1 MDAFADHPRDRPFL
15 ERADRQVD
23 AALGQALLA
32 QDQLWV
38 TIHDLDLRITQTNFT
53 AWALDAPPVPPDS
66 ALHSILAEPSV
77 GQVEELL
84 RRVLETGAPDSL
96 QGLHLRLAHAPGR
109 VWELS
114 VSAFRLID
122 SRGRSVGV
130 AALYSDAT
138 TGREDLTH
146 RAMRHEASLRIGRSL
161 DVVRTAQDLA
171 DVLVPTMGDLAA
183 VTLAEAVLDG
193 NEPARAVGG
202 GELHMR
208 QVAVASADGH
218 WPDHLLQAGARWPR
232 LPDSQ
237 ALWDVQRGG
246 VVAVIGREQMI
257 ALSGLSGDPALI
269 RLLVPL
275 DVHACLVA
283 PLSARGLLLGS
294 VLVWRTRSSSAFEQE
309 DAEMLREIVTRGALS
324 VDNARRYARE
334 HRTATVLQQ
343 RLLPRATSD
352 VPAVETAGSYVPAG
366 GGAEVGGDWF
376 DVIPLPSLRVAMV
389 VGDVIGHGLHA
400 TATMGQ
406 LRSAVRTLADLELA
420 PDELL
425 THADDLVQKLAEE
438 AADDQR
444 DTIGATCLY
453 AVYDPVSQQ
462 CALASAGHPPPV
474 LIRPDGSSETLAI
487 APGPPL
493 GVGGMPFEITRV
505 RLEPDSVLALYTDGL
520 TRLDGDDP
528 EGATAR
534 LVDALATF
542 CRSESP
548 KPSLGDVGRTLL
560 AEVTEPEPRDDAT
573 LLLARVRAV
582 RQDATAVWEF
592 PADPAAV
599 ADARKAV
606 TRQLSAWQL
615 DDLAFATELIVSEL
629 VTNAVRYAGGPISLR
644 LIQDTDL
651 VCEVSDPSNTQ
662 PRLRRARTT
671 DEGGRGLFLVA
682 QLARRWGS
690 RYGQSGKTVWAEQT
704 IP

>member
-1 MDAFADHPRDRPFL
+1 MDTFADHPRDRPFP
-15 ERADRQVD
+15 ERADQQVE

-32 QDQLWV
+32 QNQLWV
-38 TIHDLDLRITQTNFT
+38 TVHDLDLRITQTNFT
-53 AWALDAPPVPPDS
+53 AWALDAPPVPPGS
-66 ALHSILAEPSV
+66 ALNSILAEPSA

-84 RRVLETGAPDSL
+84 RRVLETGTPISR
-96 QGLHLRLAHAPGR
+96 QRSHLRLAHASGR
-109 VWELS
+109 VWALS

-122 SRGRSVGV
+122 SRGRPVGV

-138 TGREDLTH
+138 TGREDVTH
-146 RAMRHEASLRIGRSL
+146 RAMRHEASLRVGRSL
-161 DVVRTAQDLA
+161 DVARTAQDLA

-193 NEPARAVGG
+193 NEPTRAVGG

-208 QVAVASADGH
+208 QVAVASADGR
-218 WPDHLLQAGARWPR
+218 WPDQLLQAGARWPR

-246 VVAVIGREQMI
+246 VVAVTGREQMI

-283 PLSARGLLLGS
+283 PLFARGLLLGG
-294 VLVWRTRSSSAFEQE
+294 VLVWRTRSSPAFEQE
-309 DAEMLREIVTRGALS
+309 DAETLREIVTRGALS

-334 HRTATVLQQ
+334 HRTATALQQ

-376 DVIPLPSLRVAMV
+376 DVIPLPSLRVALV

-406 LRSAVRTLADLELA
+406 LRTAVQTLADLEMA

-438 AADDQR
+438 AAPDRR

-453 AVYDPVSQQ
+453 AVYDPVTQQ
-462 CALASAGHPPPV
+462 CVLASAGHPPPV
-474 LIRPDGSSETLAI
+474 VVRADGTSETLAI
-487 APGPPL
+487 SPGPPL
-493 GVGGMPFEITRV
+493 GVGGMPFELTRV

-520 TRLDGDDP
+520 SQIDDDA
-528 EGATAR
+528 EGVTGR
-534 LVDALATF
+534 LVDVLSAF
-542 CRSESP
+542 CRSEP
-548 KPSLGDVGRTLL
+548 PQRSLADIGRTLL
-560 AEVTEPEPRDDAT
+560 AEAADPAPRDDMT
-573 LLLARVRAV
+573 LLLARVRAL
-582 RQDATAVWEF
+582 RQDATAVWDF

-599 ADARKAV
+599 ADARKAA
-606 TRQLSAWQL
+606 TRQLAMWRL

-629 VTNAVRYAGGPISLR
+629 VTNAIRYAGGPISLR
-644 LIQDTDL
+644 LIQDTHL

-662 PRLRRARTT
+662 PRLRRAHTN

-682 QLARRWGS
+682 HLARRWGS

-704 IP
+704 IPG